1 MALNFYPEDAPKPP
15 PPYVD
20 TLDYD
25 QLREL
30 RDQIDAKLPADSLKS
45 LNLETELV
53 TQYQRVLNLQDKVL
67 RDSDVPANQRA
78 QVAGQVASTLQHLI
92 KMQIDLKR
100 DEQLKRMEAA
110 LLKAVA
116 TLDDE
121 AKLLFFNTYEQLA
134 LTEGVD
140 VDG

>member
-30 RDQIDAKLPADSLKS
+30 RAQIDAKLPAGSLKS

-53 TQYQRVLNLQDKVL
+53 TQYQRVLDLQAEVL

-78 QVAGQVASTLQHLI
+78 QVAGAVGSALQHLI
-92 KMQIDLKR
+92 KMQEDL
-100 DEQLKRMEAA
+100 QLQVTLRRMEEA
-110 LLKAVA
+110 LIESLQFLTPEAREEYFKNYEILLSAS
-116 TLDDE
+116 LD
-121 AKLLFFNTYEQLA
+121 
-134 LTEGVD
+134 
-140 VDG
+140 

>member
-1 MALNFYPEDAPKPP
+1 MTLNFYPEDAPKPP

-20 TLDYD
+20 TLSQE
-25 QLREL
+25 QLRAL
-30 RDQIDAKLPADSLKS
+30 RDQIDAKLPAGSLKS

-78 QVAGQVASTLQHLI
+78 QVAGAVGSALQHLI

-116 TLDDE
+116 TLDSE
-121 AKLLFFNTYEQLA
+121 AKLLFFDTYEQLA

>member
-78 QVAGQVASTLQHLI
+78 QVAGAVGSALQQLI
-92 KMQIDLKR
+92 KMQEDL
-100 DEQLKRMEAA
+100 QLQVTLRRMEEA
-110 LLKAVA
+110 LVESLQ
-116 TLDDE
+116 TLPEE
-121 AKLLFFNTYEQLA
+121 ARDAYFIAYERIAKGKGL
-134 LTEGVD
+134 
-140 VDG
+140 

>member
-30 RDQIDAKLPADSLKS
+30 RDQIDAKLPAGSLKS

-78 QVAGQVASTLQHLI
+78 QVAGAVGSALQQLI
-92 KMQIDLKR
+92 KMQEDL
-100 DEQLKRMEAA
+100 QLQVTLRRMEEA
-110 LLKAVA
+110 LVESLQ
-116 TLDDE
+116 TLPEE
-121 AKLLFFNTYEQLA
+121 ARDAYFIAYERIAKGKGL
-134 LTEGVD
+134 
-140 VDG
+140 

>member
-67 RDSDVPANQRA
+67 QDSDVPANQRA